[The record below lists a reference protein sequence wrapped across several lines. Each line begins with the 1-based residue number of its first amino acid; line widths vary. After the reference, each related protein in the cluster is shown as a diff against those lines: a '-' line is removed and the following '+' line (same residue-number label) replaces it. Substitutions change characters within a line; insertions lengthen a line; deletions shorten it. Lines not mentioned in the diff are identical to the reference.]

1 MWINDNDVYMGK
13 INIKEELYK
22 QCELYVNKRL
32 QTVEETIT
40 SHQKAL
46 QSETKSSAGD
56 KHETGRAMLQLE
68 MEKASQQLSGI
79 AQMKETLAKINT
91 DTISKVAHLGS
102 VVTTTSTINY
112 FISVSVGLL
121 IVKEKKY
128 FAVSPSSPI
137 GKLILGKKE
146 GESFEF
152 NGAKNTI
159 KEIF

>member
-1 MWINDNDVYMGK
+1 M
-13 INIKEELYK
+13 NIKEELYK
-22 QCELYVNKRL
+22 LCELYISKRL
-32 QTVEETIT
+32 KTVEEIII
-40 SHQKAL
+40 SHQKDL

-79 AQMKETLAKINT
+79 SQMKETLAKINT
-91 DTISKVAHLGS
+91 ETVSTIAHLGS
-102 VVTTTSTINY
+102 IVTTSTISY

-121 IVKEKKY
+121 TVDNKKY
-128 FAVSPSSPI
+128 FAISSSSPI

-146 GESFEF
+146 GDFFEF
-152 NGAKNTI
+152 NGVKNTI

>member
-1 MWINDNDVYMGK
+1 M
-13 INIKEELYK
+13 NIKEELYK
-22 QCELYVNKRL
+22 ECELYVKKRL
-32 QTVEETIT
+32 QTVEEAIT

-79 AQMKETLAKINT
+79 AQMKEVLAKLNINNA
-91 DTISKVAHLGS
+91 SSNVCLGS
-102 VVTTTSTINY
+102 VAVTTSANY
-112 FISVSVGLL
+112 FVSISVGLL
-121 IVKEKKY
+121 TVDNKKY
-128 FAVSPSSPI
+128 FAISPSSPI

-146 GESFEF
+146 GETFVF
-152 NGAKNTI
+152 NGVKNTI

>member
-1 MWINDNDVYMGK
+1 MGK

-91 DTISKVAHLGS
+91 DTTSKVAHLGS
-102 VVTTTSTINY
+102 VVTTTSAINY
-112 FISVSVGLL
+112 FISVSVGML

-128 FAVSPSSPI
+128 FAISPSSPI
-137 GKLILGKKE
+137 GRLILGKKE

-152 NGAKNTI
+152 NGAKNII

>member
-1 MWINDNDVYMGK
+1 M
-13 INIKEELYK
+13 NIKEELYK

-32 QTVEETIT
+32 QTVEETIS

-46 QSETKSSAGD
+46 LSETKSSAGD

-68 MEKASQQLSGI
+68 MEKAGQQLSGI

-91 DTISKVAHLGS
+91 KTTSKTAHLGS
-102 VVTTTSTINY
+102 VVITTSTINY

-121 IVKEKKY
+121 TFANKKY
-128 FAVSPSSPI
+128 FAISSSSPI

-152 NGAKNTI
+152 NGVKNTI
-159 KEIF
+159 KKIF

>member
-1 MWINDNDVYMGK
+1 MGK
-13 INIKEELYK
+13 INIKGELYK

-79 AQMKETLAKINT
+79 SQMKETLAKINT
-91 DTISKVAHLGS
+91 ETISKITHLGS
-102 VVTTTSTINY
+102 VVITTSSINY
-112 FISVSVGLL
+112 FISISVGLL
-121 IVKEKKY
+121 IVENKKY

-137 GKLILGKKE
+137 GKLVLGKKE

>member
-1 MWINDNDVYMGK
+1 M
-13 INIKEELYK
+13 NIKEELYK

-32 QTVEETIT
+32 QTVEESIS
-40 SHQKAL
+40 SHQNAL

-68 MEKASQQLSGI
+68 MEKASQQLNGI

-91 DTISKVAHLGS
+91 DATSKIAHLGS
-102 VVTTTSTINY
+102 VVMTTSTINY

-121 IVKEKKY
+121 TFENKKY
-128 FAVSPSSPI
+128 FAISPSSPI